1 MMQAD
6 TQPVRPSLF
15 LRIAG
20 AGFAVIAGAPW
31 AVLLWLFLFVVPKF
45 REIFERFE
53 IKSGLP
59 AATQAIISISAVLTT
74 FWPVAVLMVVGGTAL
89 LAVLCCRAR
98 TSRVIIAAAVACAVS
113 LLLFAVCLPILT
125 VSLFQP
131 LVPLIKTAN
140 GPQ

>member
-20 AGFAVIAGAPW
+20 AGFTVIAGAPW
-31 AVLLWLFLFVVPKF
+31 AVMLWIFLFIVPKF
-45 REIFERFE
+45 HEIFARFE
-53 IKSGLP
+53 IKSDLP
-59 AATQAIISISAVLTT
+59 AATEAIIRISAVLTT
-74 FWPVAVLMVVGGTAL
+74 FWPVAVLMVVGGTVA
-89 LAVLCCRAR
+89 LAVLCGRAR

-113 LLLFAVCLPILT
+113 LLLFMVCLTILT

-131 LVPLIKTAN
+131 LVVLIQAAS
-140 GPQ
+140 GRQ

>member
-20 AGFAVIAGAPW
+20 AGLTVIAGAPW
-31 AVLLWLFLFVVPKF
+31 AVMLWIFLFVVPKF
-45 REIFERFE
+45 HEIFARFE

-59 AATQAIISISAVLTT
+59 AATEAIIGISAVLTT
-74 FWPVAVLMVVGGTAL
+74 FWPVAVLMVVGGTVA
-89 LAVLCCRAR
+89 LAVLCGRAR
-98 TSRVIIAAAVACAVS
+98 TLRVIIAAAVACAVS
-113 LLLFAVCLPILT
+113 LLLFMVCLPILT
-125 VSLFQP
+125 VSLFLP
-131 LVPLIKTAN
+131 LVVDIKTVN